1 MSVCVCMCVSVY
13 VCQCVFVR
21 TAQDCYE
28 SSLLTLRNFIKCYDY
43 CSSGRAVI
51 SLHRY
56 PKSAL
61 QLASFITLNRSL
73 TLSDPQ
79 DLHL

>member
-1 MSVCVCMCVSVY
+1 MCVCVSVY
-13 VCQCVFVR
+13 VCQCVSVQ
-21 TAQDCYE
+21 TAQDCCE

-43 CSSGRAVI
+43 CSSGGAVR

-61 QLASFITLNRSL
+61 HLASFITLNRLL
-73 TLSDPQ
+73 TLSDPKY
-79 DLHL
+79 LHL